1 MMPPPPVPLTRDL
14 VLLGGGHTHA
24 LVLRRWAM
32 APLPGARVTL
42 ISPDPTAPYTGM
54 LPGLVAGH
62 YRRADLEIDLVQ
74 LARRAGAR
82 LILDRACGIDR
93 GAQTVALQGRPPV
106 AYDVLSVDIGIS
118 SDLPS
123 LPGYAEHAV
132 SAKPL
137 GAYAARWERFVQA
150 VATGAAPPQVAV
162 IGGGVAG
169 VELAL
174 AMAHRLQGTKGAQV
188 TVIEAAPVPLPGV
201 GDRARRRLLAH
212 MAAAGVILR
221 TGTAVAGITA
231 AAVRLDN
238 GESLPAALV
247 VGAAG
252 TRPQDWLRDTG
263 LDLTKGFITIG
274 PTLQSVSDPRV
285 FAAGDC
291 AHMRHAPRPKAGV
304 YAVRQAPVLLHN
316 LRAALAETG
325 RLRQYHPQR
334 DYLKLVSLGGR
345 RALADKWGL
354 PLEGRWLWMLKD
366 RIDARFMAGFAPPPV
381 QVPPQPRQRA
391 AGQAGALGDQPL
403 CGGCG
408 AKIAPAPLRHALAGL
423 PGADRADIETG
434 AGDDAAVLR
443 MDGTRQVIATDHL
456 RAFSEDPFSVA
467 RIAAVHAL
475 GDVWAMGAA
484 PQALLLNVT
493 LPRMSEALQARTL
506 SEIMAAAQGVAMA
519 EGAAIVGGHSAMGA
533 ETSIG
538 FTVTGLAG
546 ARVLT
551 KAGGRP
557 GDALILT
564 GPLGTGIV
572 LAAEMAMRA
581 PGRDVAAVLDAMATS
596 QGAAAA
602 LLAPQASAMTDV
614 TGFGLAGHLME
625 MLAASA
631 CGATLFADALP
642 VLPGVRALIA
652 AGHGSPLAQGNR
664 AALAGQVHWA
674 APENAA
680 EGDAL
685 LHDPQ
690 TAGGLLAAV
699 PEGAASGLL
708 SALHGAGFTQ
718 AAVIGTLRT
727 GPPQITVVPGAGAVS
742 GA

>member
-1 MMPPPPVPLTRDL
+1 MPPPPVPLTRDL

-24 LVLRRWAM
+24 LVLKRWAM
-32 APLPGARVTL
+32 DPLPGARVTL

-54 LPGLVAGH
+54 LPGHVAGH
-62 YRRADLEIDLVQ
+62 YGREELEIDLVQ

-93 GAQTVALQGRPPV
+93 SAQTVALQGRPPV

-118 SDLPS
+118 SDLPA

-137 GAYAARWERFVQA
+137 GRYAARWERFVQA

-174 AMAHRLQGTKGAQV
+174 AMAHRLRGTRGAQV
-188 TVIEAAPVPLPGV
+188 TVIEAAPAPLPGI
-201 GDRARRRLLAH
+201 GAGARARLLAH
-212 MAAAGVILR
+212 MAAAGVSLR

-231 AAVRLDN
+231 EAVRLED
-238 GESLPAALV
+238 GAHLPAALV

-252 TRPQDWLRDTG
+252 TRPQDWLRGTG
-263 LDLTKGFITIG
+263 LDLTQGFITVG
-274 PTLQSVSDPRV
+274 PTLQSPTDPRI

-316 LRAALAETG
+316 LRAALAEAG

-354 PLEGRWLWMLKD
+354 PLEGRWLWALKD
-366 RIDARFMAGFAPPPV
+366 GIDARFMAGFAPPPV
-381 QVPPQPRQRA
+381 QAPPQPRQSA
-391 AGQAGALGDQPL
+391 AGQAGAQGNQPL

-408 AKIAPAPLRHALAGL
+408 AKIAPAPLRQALAGL
-423 PGADRADIETG
+423 PAPDRADIQTG

-443 MDGTRQVIATDHL
+443 MGDMRQVIATDHL
-456 RAFSEDPFSVA
+456 RAFSVDPFIMA

-475 GDVWAMGAA
+475 GDIWAMGAA

-506 SEIMAAAQGVAMA
+506 AEIMAAAQAVAGA

-533 ETSIG
+533 EMSIG

-546 ARVLT
+546 DRVLT
-551 KAGGRP
+551 KSGARP

-564 GPLGTGIV
+564 RPLGTGIV
-572 LAAEMAMRA
+572 LAAEMAMQA
-581 PGRDVAAVLDAMATS
+581 QGRDVAAALDAMATP

-602 LLAPQASAMTDV
+602 LLAPRASAMTDV

-625 MLAASA
+625 MLTAAG
-631 CGATLFADALP
+631 CGATLFAGALP
-642 VLPGVRALIA
+642 VLPGVRDLIA
-652 AGHGSPLAQGNR
+652 AGHGSALAQGNR
-664 AALAGQVHWA
+664 AALAGQVHPG
-674 APENAA
+674 APEGATDV
-680 EGDAL
+680 GAL

-699 PEGAASGLL
+699 PEDAAPILL
-708 SALHGAGFTQ
+708 SALQSAGFTQ
-718 AAVIGTLRT
+718 AAVIGTLHD
-727 GPPQITVVPGAGAVS
+727 GAPDITVNPGAGPVR

>member
-1 MMPPPPVPLTRDL
+1 MMSPPPVPLTRDL

-32 APLPGARVTL
+32 DPLPGARVTL

-54 LPGLVAGH
+54 LPGHVAGH
-62 YRRADLEIDLVQ
+62 YRRAELEIDLVQ

-93 GAQTVALQGRPPV
+93 EAREVALQGRPPV

-123 LPGYAEHAV
+123 LPGYADHAV

-137 GAYAARWERFVQA
+137 GAYAAKWEAFVQA
-150 VATGAAPPQVAV
+150 VSTGAAVPQVAV

-174 AMAHRLQGTKGAQV
+174 AMAHRLRGTKGAEV
-188 TVIEAAPVPLPGV
+188 TVIEAASAPLPGV
-201 GDRARRRLLAH
+201 GDGARRRLLGH
-212 MAAAGVILR
+212 LAAAGVTLR
-221 TGTAVAGITA
+221 TGAAVAGITA
-231 AAVRLDN
+231 DAVRLED

-252 TRPQDWLRDTG
+252 TRPQDWLRETG
-263 LDLTKGFITIG
+263 LDLTDGFVTIG
-274 PTLQSVSDPRV
+274 PTLQSVSDPRI

-291 AHMRHAPRPKAGV
+291 AHMRAAPRPKAGV
-304 YAVRQAPVLLHN
+304 FAVRQAPVLLHN
-316 LRAALAETG
+316 LRASLAETG
-325 RLRQYHPQR
+325 RLRAYNPQR
-334 DYLKLVSLGGR
+334 DYLKLISLGGK

-354 PLEGRWLWMLKD
+354 PLEGRWLWTLKD
-366 RIDARFMAGFAPPPV
+366 RIDARFMDGFAPPALPAA
-381 QVPPQPRQRA
+381 PRRRQSA
-391 AGQAGALGDQPL
+391 AGQAEAQGDQPL

-408 AKIAPAPLRHALAGL
+408 AKIAPAPLRRALAGL
-423 PGADRADIETG
+423 PGIDRADVESG

-443 MDGTRQVIATDHL
+443 LGDTRQVIATDHL
-456 RAFSEDPFSVA
+456 RAFTDDPFTLA
-467 RIAAVHAL
+467 RIAAVHAM

-506 SEIMAAAQGVAMA
+506 SEIMAAAQAVAAA

-533 ETSIG
+533 EMSIG
-538 FTVTGLAG
+538 VTVTGLAG
-546 ARVLT
+546 GRVLT
-551 KAGGRP
+551 KGGGRP

-564 GPLGTGIV
+564 RPLGTGIV

-581 PGRDVAAVLDAMATS
+581 PGRAVAAALAAMAAP
-596 QGAAAA
+596 QGAAAH
-602 LLAPQASAMTDV
+602 LLAAHASAMTDV

-625 MLAASA
+625 MLAASGCA
-631 CGATLFADALP
+631 ATVHAGTLPALP
-642 VLPGVRALIA
+642 GAEDLIA
-652 AGHGSPLAQGNR
+652 AGHWSPLAQGNR
-664 AALAGQVHWA
+664 AALAGQLHWDGVG
-674 APENAA
+674 
-680 EGDAL
+680 EGSIADAL

-699 PEGAASGLL
+699 PSEAAPDLIA
-708 SALHGAGFTQ
+708 ALHAAGLAQ
-718 AAVIGTLRT
+718 AAVIGVLRD
-727 GPPQITVVPGAGAVS
+727 GAPGITVTNGDGPGSA
-742 GA
+742 